1 MERILI
7 ADEGM
12 FYTDGNTYGTTVIL
26 APDADASVWKQVTEE
41 ELPKEEDEATEAD
54 YLAAL
59 ARLGVE

>member
-26 APDADASVWKQVTEE
+26 APDAEKNVWRQVTAE
-41 ELPKEEDEATEAD
+41 ELPEDEVQATETD

>member
-12 FYTDGNTYGTTVIL
+12 FYTDGNTYGKTVHL
-26 APDADASVWKQVTEE
+26 APDADESVWKQVTED
-41 ELPKEEDEATEAD
+41 ELPKEEDEASEAD

-59 ARLGVE
+59 ARLGVK

>member
-26 APDADASVWKQVTEE
+26 APDAEKNVWRQVTAE
-41 ELPKEEDEATEAD
+41 ELPVLEEMDVGT
-54 YLAAL
+54 
-59 ARLGVE
+59 